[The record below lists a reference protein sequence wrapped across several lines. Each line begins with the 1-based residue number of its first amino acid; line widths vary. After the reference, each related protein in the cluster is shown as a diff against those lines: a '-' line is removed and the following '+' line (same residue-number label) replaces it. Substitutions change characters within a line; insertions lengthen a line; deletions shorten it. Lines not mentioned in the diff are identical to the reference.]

1 MEYQSNKLKI
11 IDYIIVFLLFILAVY
26 VYMNVAITDFKIKY
40 GIILFIL
47 ASEIFYIRNI
57 NKKKYVVEIDDV
69 IRQISLLNE
78 ENQIIKQ
85 WDILDETS
93 LVIGRNKGE
102 VEVDINLDECINSSL
117 IDIEHAVLN
126 YANKRWYI
134 EDLYSKNGVRIQKD
148 DDYLYKISKD
158 KPCILDKE
166 DILHIGNTRLLIS

>member
-11 IDYIIVFLLFILAVY
+11 IDYIIVFLLFILALY
-26 VYMNVAITDFKIKY
+26 VYMNVAITDLKIKY

-134 EDLYSKNGVRIQKD
+134 EDLYSKNGIRIQKD

>member
-1 MEYQSNKLKI
+1 MEQDYNKKLKI
-11 IDYIIVFLLFILAVY
+11 INYLIIFSLMILSLYIYLKIDLKNEILKFA
-26 VYMNVAITDFKIKY
+26 
-40 GIILFIL
+40 IILFIL
-47 ASEIFYIRNI
+47 IAIIYFF
-57 NKKKYVVEIDDV
+57 KKLKKSQVVEIDDV